1 MENHRKEVSF
11 ISQSILYSV
20 LRGSIVGIAAGLVVV
35 VFRLAIEKLFGVFF
49 TPLFS
54 GNRQSKLFTS
64 YWRALSGYSFT
75 CWPLD

>member
-35 VFRLAIEKLFGVFF
+35 VFRLAIE
-49 TPLFS
+49 PLFS
-54 GNRQSKLFTS
+54 GNRQSNLFTS